1 MPWNRLMVV
10 TVVVAAVV
18 MGTAS
23 FSHALNPFN
32 RSGFEL
38 SEHDIDLLKAAAR
51 KLYMVETVEVG
62 AVEAWDNA
70 ETGNNGTV
78 TLTSKHAYKGLPCR
92 WLQHDIHV
100 KTTADPF
107 RFIVDRCKTSDG
119 SWKLL

>member
-18 MGTAS
+18 MGAAS
-23 FSHALNPFN
+23 FSHALNPFK

-78 TLTSKHAYKGLPCR
+78 TLTRKHAYKGLPCR
-92 WLQHDIHV
+92 RLQHDIHV

-107 RFIVDRCKTSDG
+107 RFIVDRCMTSDG

>member
-18 MGTAS
+18 MGAAS
-23 FSHALNPFN
+23 FSHALNPFK

-38 SEHDIDLLKAAAR
+38 SESDIAMLKAAAK
-51 KLYMVETVEVG
+51 KLYLAETVEVG
-62 AVEAWDNA
+62 EVKAWNNA

-78 TLTSKHAYKGLPCR
+78 TLTRKHAYKGLPCR
-92 WLQHDIHV
+92 RLQHDIRI
-100 KTTADPF
+100 KKTADPF
-107 RFIVDRCKTSDG
+107 RFIVDRCKTADG